1 MDDRDSAQQHDLDR
15 SLRSVRRRLR
25 QLTVAVVVMA
35 LALFLTCAAVFG
47 RLVNYFG
54 GDEALFG
61 GVGIGAA
68 ILGFLF
74 GWFARGRR

>member
-1 MDDRDSAQQHDLDR
+1 MDDRDSVQQQDLE
-15 SLRSVRRRLR
+15 LGLGPVRRRLR

-61 GVGIGAA
+61 GAAIGAA

>member
-1 MDDRDSAQQHDLDR
+1 
-15 SLRSVRRRLR
+15 
-25 QLTVAVVVMA
+25 MA

-61 GVGIGAA
+61 GTRLEPRPGIS
-68 ILGFLF
+68 LG
-74 GWFARGRR
+74 GRRVTG

>member
-1 MDDRDSAQQHDLDR
+1 MDERDSVQQHDLDR

-47 RLVNYFG
+47 SLVNYFN
-54 GDEALFG
+54 GDTALFG